1 MFVFLTL
8 LISATYFFAINRIS
22 SESILLKVSAAKQDM
37 FSLESSIASVTWSP
51 GSSQIYYFNNHEGT
65 LKMAPDGKRLVI
77 NITDNSFH
85 DIVFNSTIGSITY
98 TLPSSS
104 AQNEDFYPKG
114 DSRAIVNKSGSTMT
128 QLHLLRDLESQQIT
142 ISYRPLA
149 SSSPMASDNGK
160 PANNLRIYIV
170 NLNSSPPLT
179 FQGNFH
185 VRIACLNVTCTTE
198 IYDFEDEVTFL
209 TVKATLD
216 DVIDAVALPI
226 SSNEEGAT
234 VNVEIV
240 TCNVQLQRT
249 GV

>member
-8 LISATYFFAINRIS
+8 LVSTTYFFAINRIS
-22 SESILLKVSAAKQDM
+22 SESVLLKVSAAKQDM

-65 LKMAPDGKRLVI
+65 LKMAPDDKRLVI
-77 NITDNSFH
+77 NITDNSFY

-114 DSRAIVNKSGSTMT
+114 DGRVIVNQSGSIMT
-128 QLHLLRDLESQQIT
+128 QLHLFRDIESQQII

-149 SSSPMASDNGK
+149 SSSLVASDNGK
-160 PANNLRIYIV
+160 PANNLRIYVI
-170 NLNSSPPLT
+170 NLNSSQPFT

-198 IYDFEDEVTFL
+198 SYDFQEQIAFL

-216 DVIDAVALPI
+216 NVIGAVALPI

-234 VNVEIV
+234 VNLEIV
-240 TCNVQLQRT
+240 TCNIQLQRT